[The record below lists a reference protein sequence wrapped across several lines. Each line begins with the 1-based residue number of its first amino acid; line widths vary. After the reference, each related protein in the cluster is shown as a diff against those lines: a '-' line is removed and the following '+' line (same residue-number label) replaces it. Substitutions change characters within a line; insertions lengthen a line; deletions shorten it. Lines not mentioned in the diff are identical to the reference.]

1 MLIYDLLKMDHRMVI
16 GIIDTIEMV
25 DDSSLRKDIFSLMR
39 TELVMHSKSEEDH
52 FYDPMRERMKDTA
65 LVKTSEE
72 EHQEIEQF
80 LMKLQFSPAAGD
92 EWLGDLRSLRALLQ
106 RHILK
111 EETDIFHVAAQHFT
125 NAQAADMA
133 ARFLGGKGRLG
144 MENPFTVAAHKVK
157 ELIGSH

>member
-25 DDSSLRKDIFSLMR
+25 ADSSRRKDIFSLMR

-52 FYDPMRERMKDTA
+52 FYDPLYERMKDKL
-65 LVKTSEE
+65 LVKTSED

-80 LMKLQFSPAAGD
+80 LMKLQFSSAD
-92 EWLGDLRSLRALLQ
+92 SDDWLGDLRSLRALLQ

-111 EETDIFHVAAQHFT
+111 EETDIFHMAEQHFT
-125 NAQAADMA
+125 TTEAADMA
-133 ARFLGGKGRLG
+133 AHFLEGKGRLG
-144 MENPFTVAAHKVK
+144 MENPLTVAAHKIK
-157 ELIGSH
+157 EFIGSH